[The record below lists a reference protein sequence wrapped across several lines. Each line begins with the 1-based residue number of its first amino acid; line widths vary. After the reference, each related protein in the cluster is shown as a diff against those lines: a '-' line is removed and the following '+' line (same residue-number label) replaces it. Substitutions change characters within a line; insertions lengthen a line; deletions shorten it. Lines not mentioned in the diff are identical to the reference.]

1 MSKRGS
7 LLGGYT
13 LLMVACE
20 DSDLPRVKSLLPS
33 PTLNDKNQSGYSALA
48 LSVKIGSAE
57 VAKVLIAQGADIN
70 SVNNV
75 RRYAGWTKRALS
87 RLLEQ

>member
-1 MSKRGS
+1 MSKRVS

-20 DSDLPRVKSLLPS
+20 DSDLERVKALLPS
-33 PTLNDKNQSGYSALA
+33 PSLNDKNQSGYSALA
-48 LSVKIGSAE
+48 LSVKSGSFE
-57 VAKVLIAQGADIN
+57 VAKLLIEQGADVN

-75 RRYAGWTKRALS
+75 L
-87 RLLEQ
+87 

>member
-1 MSKRGS
+1 MSKRVS

-20 DSDLPRVKSLLPS
+20 DGDLERVKSLLPS

-48 LSVKIGSAE
+48 LCVKSGAVEI
-57 VAKVLIAQGADIN
+57 AKTLIDEGADVN

-75 RRYAGWTKRALS
+75 GAR
-87 RLLEQ
+87 